1 MSESNPATPPQQPSA
16 PDTAPVCP
24 DDTGQHEQAQPQ
36 QGRDKN
42 GRFAKG
48 NPGGPGNPFSRQLA
62 HMRQVL
68 LECVSEE
75 DLRDIVAQ
83 VVQKAKQGDLAA
95 ARLVL
100 SYAVGKPQPAAEP
113 DRLDVQEI
121 DLYQQQAVG
130 LEHLLIPVKAL
141 SAALVCDMLRAIL
154 PKVEEQH
161 RRLGED
167 MFLASLQ
174 PGYYDDDE
182 EDEEED
188 DEEEDEQGQAPAAAA
203 EAAQGGKRRRVRRPE
218 PGQGLPSVQQLL
230 AEYRALQALGR
241 SSADPSAA
249 VQAPGQPGADSQR
262 AETERRAANP
272 GP

>member
-1 MSESNPATPPQQPSA
+1 MSAQDPTTPPEQHSA
-16 PDTAPVCP
+16 A
-24 DDTGQHEQAQPQ
+24 DDPGGQAQ

-62 HMRQVL
+62 QMRQVVL
-68 LECVSEE
+68 QCVSEA

-100 SYAVGKPQPAAEP
+100 SYAVGKPQPAPEP
-113 DRLDVQEI
+113 DRLDVEEI

-161 RRLGED
+161 RRTGEE
-167 MFLASLQ
+167 MFTASLQ

-188 DEEEDEQGQAPAAAA
+188 EEEEDEQGQGQ
-203 EAAQGGKRRRVRRPE
+203 AAQGQKQRRARRAE

-230 AEYRALQALGR
+230 AEYRALQALAR

-262 AETERRAANP
+262 GETGRRAANP

>member
-1 MSESNPATPPQQPSA
+1 MTPDHSA
-16 PDTAPVCP
+16 PQGEPQPRSEAEPADGTAAP
-24 DDTGQHEQAQPQ
+24 DS
-36 QGRDKN
+36 GRDKN

-62 HMRQVL
+62 QMRQVVL
-68 LECVSEE
+68 QCVSEE

-100 SYAVGKPQPAAEP
+100 SYAVGKPQPAPEP
-113 DRLDVQEI
+113 DRLDVEEI

-161 RRLGED
+161 RRTGEE
-167 MFLASLQ
+167 MFTASLQ

-182 EDEEED
+182 EDEEE
-188 DEEEDEQGQAPAAAA
+188 EEDEQGQGQ
-203 EAAQGGKRRRVRRPE
+203 AAQGQKQRRARRAE